1 MLQTVITR
9 LLSLATVLTLVLFAA
24 SAGLQPDTA
33 LAQPGCGPSGGQP
46 PKCEDTTNGGDHNGG
61 DNGGDHNDGDHQ
73 NRNGDNDNDDDED
86 NDEDDDDDEDDDPS
100 PAVIRE
106 PDE

>member
-46 PKCEDTTNGGDHNGG
+46 PKCEDTTNGGD
-61 DNGGDHNDGDHQ
+61 
-73 NRNGDNDNDDDED
+73 NDNDDDED
-86 NDEDDDDDEDDDPS
+86 NDGADGTITGTGGTGIFFNICALPWFAPN
-100 PAVIRE
+100 PACALGLFGS
-106 PDE
+106 